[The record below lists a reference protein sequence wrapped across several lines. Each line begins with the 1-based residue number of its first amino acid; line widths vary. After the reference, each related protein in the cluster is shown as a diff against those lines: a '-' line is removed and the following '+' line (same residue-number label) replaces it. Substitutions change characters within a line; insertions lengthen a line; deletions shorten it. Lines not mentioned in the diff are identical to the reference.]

1 MSLGIQRTR
10 RGRDDIAIHLRVPLG
25 KVVFLGEV
33 WIIDSPGE
41 VLLDLAGEGSAGA
54 GEPEDAGGPPPG
66 SRALPAGTNCE
77 DNIVG
82 MVGCTI
88 TC

>member
-1 MSLGIQRTR
+1 M
-10 RGRDDIAIHLRVPLG
+10 
-25 KVVFLGEV
+25 FLGEV

-41 VLLDLAGEGSAGA
+41 VLLDLAGEGSAGP
-54 GEPEDAGGPPPG
+54 GEPEDAGRPPPG

-77 DNIVG
+77 DNMLG
-82 MVGCTI
+82 MVGSTI